1 MVWLLSLQLLLE
13 SLLSQSRWPILAN
26 ICWTISQS
34 DWSHLGLCCCKEIFW
49 DTRWGTLTHKCNLST
64 TWAPL
69 LPIYLSFV
77 GGEWEHSGSL
87 NVTERW
93 EAPGDPY
100 CGKGS
105 DCVFSGA
112 CCLSRFQWCVWDL
125 GFLQKRPCWENSWS
139 SPAGSES
146 KLVEAEVSK
155 YWLLLHFNDQSH
167 ILFMELKLSTPAF
180 SKTQGFHFTFRLVY
194 GKVWNGIGHSY

>member
-105 DCVFSGA
+105 LTVCSAVHVALAGSSGVCETWA
-112 CCLSRFQWCVWDL
+112 FCRKGPAERTAEVRLQDQRASLLRLRFQSTDFYYILMIRVTFYSW
-125 GFLQKRPCWENSWS
+125 NSNCA
-139 SPAGSES
+139 PLHLA
-146 KLVEAEVSK
+146 KHKVSI
-155 YWLLLHFNDQSH
+155 LHS
-167 ILFMELKLSTPAF
+167 
-180 SKTQGFHFTFRLVY
+180 G
-194 GKVWNGIGHSY
+194 